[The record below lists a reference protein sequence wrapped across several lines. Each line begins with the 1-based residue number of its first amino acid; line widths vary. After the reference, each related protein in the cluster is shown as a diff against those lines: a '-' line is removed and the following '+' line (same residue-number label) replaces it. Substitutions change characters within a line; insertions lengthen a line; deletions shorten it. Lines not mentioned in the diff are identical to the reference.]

1 LFHGL
6 AKVSPTEQQIKNV
19 VGWGMQYLELSSGT
33 DTGDREA
40 DVDGG
45 TDTSEEQFGFQENLA

>member
-1 LFHGL
+1 MACQKL
-6 AKVSPTEQQIKNV
+6 ACKEKKKDCR
-19 VGWGMQYLELSSGT
+19 GMWYLELSSGT
-33 DTGDREA
+33 DTGDRET